1 MKKQLIFFSSLII
14 IPVLVISTLYSSLL
28 KYEKK
33 IETNTYEKDLSSNI
47 TIKINKNN
55 NIEEINLE
63 EYVLGVVAGE
73 MPASFN
79 IEALK
84 AQAVAS
90 RTYAIYKLNNSS
102 NIETTTDDQVYISI
116 SEMKEKWG
124 ELTLPFH
131 TCSGWYD
138 SVEWTIIHVDE
149 AILELKSIDTQ
160 DIEDVERQILQEL
173 IEMFEYAYKHK
184 ARLTISCA

>member
-1 MKKQLIFFSSLII
+1 MKVIDWYSKFNGEPEIQLRCYDGLG
-14 IPVLVISTLYSSLL
+14 LA
-28 KYEKK
+28 
-33 IETNTYEKDLSSNI
+33 ETTVRIWEGYF
-47 TIKINKNN
+47 N
-55 NIEEINLE
+55 NI
-63 EYVLGVVAGE
+63 
-73 MPASFN
+73 MF
-79 IEALK
+79 
-84 AQAVAS
+84 
-90 RTYAIYKLNNSS
+90 AIKP
-102 NIETTTDDQVYISI
+102 
-116 SEMKEKWG
+116 MKEKWG